1 MKILLTGGTGLI
13 GRHLIPR
20 LLELGHSVTVS
31 TRHPD
36 TARARLDPRVTLWRD
51 FEAITTSMIL
61 MPSSIW
67 RVNPS
72 LINAG
77 RPSRNN
83 ACQPLGSHA
92 AAGGPDP
99 RQRHPPSVL
108 ISGSAIGY
116 YGDLG
121 EVVVTEEEPPHNEFT
136 HSYAPAGNK
145 LPAKR
150 KASAPA
156 SACCAPAWYWLRGRY
171 SRQNDTRL

>member
-36 TARARLDPRVTLWRD
+36 TARAVSIRASPCGAISR
-51 FEAITTSMIL
+51 AITTSMIL

-83 ACQPLGSHA
+83 ACA
-92 AAGGPDP
+92 IAAG
-99 RQRHPPSVL
+99 
-108 ISGSAIGY
+108 ISRSGWWA
-116 YGDLG
+116 
-121 EVVVTEEEPPHNEFT
+121 
-136 HSYAPAGNK
+136 
-145 LPAKR
+145 
-150 KASAPA
+150 
-156 SACCAPAWYWLRGRY
+156 
-171 SRQNDTRL
+171 